1 MTTEATPVAERL
13 LWHVEQVCG
22 PLSTEVCEVPGDDDR
37 SILAHNFAAV
47 IATALADMQRR
58 VDELEAENAA
68 LRRVIH
74 VSKGPSPEN
83 VEIVQSAFDR
93 GWSIP
98 LDPPEWPE
106 MLAQAQEFL
115 AARQALSDK
124 AKDKND
130 G

>member
-1 MTTEATPVAERL
+1 MTTEATPVAM
-13 LWHVEQVCG
+13 
-22 PLSTEVCEVPGDDDR
+22 EVWENALKASYANEAR
-37 SILAHNFAAV
+37 QNHQAAAAV

-58 VDELEAENAA
+58 VEELEAENAA

-83 VEIVQSAFDR
+83 VEIIQSAFDR

-115 AARQALSDK
+115 AARKSLSDK
-124 AKDKND
+124 TQEKND